1 MDHLVRSPQAATLLL
16 GMQGDQDTMDVEVM
30 NPDLRGIPLRDLR
43 LPADIIVLSLNR
55 NGQSII
61 THGYTRLRMGDILT
75 MVGSNE
81 SLMVVTL
88 KFDR

>member
-1 MDHLVRSPQAATLLL
+1 VL
-16 GMQGDQDTMDVEVM
+16 
-30 NPDLRGIPLRDLR
+30 NPDLRGLPLRDLR
-43 LPADIIVLSLNR
+43 LPADIIVLSVNR
-55 NGQSII
+55 GGQSII

-81 SLMVVTL
+81 SLQKVTL